1 MKLRYTGYTGATNAD
16 VGKVVPGGIYTVE
29 KKLGEALIEA
39 ESDLWEEVKTG
50 KKEAD
55 QKKEG
60 D

>member
-1 MKLRYTGYTGATNAD
+1 MKLRYTGYTGASNED

-29 KKLGEALIEA
+29 KKLGEELLKTEP
-39 ESDLWEEVKTG
+39 SLWEEVKSG